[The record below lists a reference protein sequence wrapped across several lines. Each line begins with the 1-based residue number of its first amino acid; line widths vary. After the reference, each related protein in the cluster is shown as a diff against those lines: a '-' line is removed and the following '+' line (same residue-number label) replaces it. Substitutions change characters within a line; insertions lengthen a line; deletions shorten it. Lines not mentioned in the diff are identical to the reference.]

1 MFHVEHSR
9 AVIIYNPAAGRG
21 LHLNPRSMSRAAKA
35 LKKIARQVDVKA
47 TEPNRRADTLAR
59 EALAAGFDLIVV
71 AGGDGTVNEA
81 LQALAGS
88 NATLLVLPSGTA
100 NVLARETGLPRNPL
114 AAAESAIRFQTRE
127 IPLGVV
133 EFSTHRRYFLL
144 MCGVGFD
151 AAAVRGLDRVRKRM
165 LGMGAYFLS
174 ALGQF
179 TKRLGRLQATVGGET
194 LDCTLVVA
202 SKSRLYGR
210 AARAGARGSSACR
223 RVRHRLLFFG
233 LVPWLPGLFGGGC
246 DAHFAVVSWGSE
258 AASKNARALK
268 RRRLPRLRPNRW
280 RTGRR
285 SARESSHGPGNCP
298 NPPATGIRRAPVLLV
313 P

>member
-1 MFHVEHSR
+1 
-9 AVIIYNPAAGRG
+9 
-21 LHLNPRSMSRAAKA
+21 MSRAAKA

-202 SKSRLYGR
+202 SKSRLYGGRLVLAPEAHLLADEFDIACFSSGSFLGYLGYLAAVVTRTLRWFPGVQRRR
-210 AARAGARGSSACR
+210 AKTLELSSADGS
-223 RVRHRLLFFG
+223 RVYVQTDGELAGEAPAKVRMGPETVRILL
-233 LVPWLPGLFGGGC
+233 PPEYGGRQY
-246 DAHFAVVSWGSE
+246 F
-258 AASKNARALK
+258 
-268 RRRLPRLRPNRW
+268 
-280 RTGRR
+280 
-285 SARESSHGPGNCP
+285 
-298 NPPATGIRRAPVLLV
+298 
-313 P
+313 